1 MRRRCDKRNL
11 FFFTV
16 RDSPLIKAIA
26 TFVGKATAG
35 LMSLLETPRSWSIAH
50 LGVSGV
56 PLSHEAERGEAVH
69 EAAGLLAD
77 VLLDVHARRRVP

>member
-1 MRRRCDKRNL
+1 M
-11 FFFTV
+11 
-16 RDSPLIKAIA
+16 RDSSLIKAIT

-35 LMSLLETPRSWSIAH
+35 LMSLLERPRSRSIAH
-50 LGVSGV
+50 LGVFGV
-56 PLSHEAERGEAVH
+56 PLAHEAERGDPVH